1 MKQVKHFDHLNMTVR
16 NLQESLEW
24 YRRVFGFTL
33 VESGERDLGPWAIV
47 RSGEAMLC
55 LYERAGRTYE
65 IPYGDGPHH
74 GICHF
79 AIRITDREEWAS
91 VLESEEVEVEFG
103 GAQDWPHSTSWY
115 LRDPTGYQIEV
126 VYWHHDEIC
135 FAA

>member
-1 MKQVKHFDHLNMTVR
+1 MKQVKHFDHLNMTVQ

-24 YRRVFGFTL
+24 YRRIFGFTL

-79 AIRITDREEWAS
+79 AIRITDREFCKLDRRTRFALVVQRIYW
-91 VLESEEVEVEFG
+91 G
-103 GAQDWPHSTSWY
+103 RIGA
-115 LRDPTGYQIEV
+115 
-126 VYWHHDEIC
+126 
-135 FAA
+135 